1 MASTTSHAFFILLFL
16 AIPPP
21 HMCVCVCVLWLLNH
35 CFSHLY
41 PAHFALCVAGSFCQI
56 MPPKFDPSQELIVI
70 VRAVGGEVAATAS
83 LAPKVGP
90 LGLNAKKIGEDI
102 AKATKDWKGLK
113 VTCEL
118 RVKNRVATVVVT
130 PSVASRLIRAL
141 KEPPR
146 DRKKVKNVKHNGN
159 IPFAEIIK
167 IAKESQAKSMGSDLK
182 AVVMEVLGTA
192 VSIGCTVDGESPI
205 DVQNKVREGKLKVP
219 K

>member
-1 MASTTSHAFFILLFL
+1 
-16 AIPPP
+16 
-21 HMCVCVCVLWLLNH
+21 
-35 CFSHLY
+35 
-41 PAHFALCVAGSFCQI
+41 
-56 MPPKFDPSQELIVI
+56 MPPKFDPNQEIIVV

-102 AKATKDWKGLK
+102 AKSTKDWKGLK

-146 DRKKVKNVKHNGN
+146 DRKKVKNIKHSGN

-167 IAKESQAKSMGSDLK
+167 IAKESQSKSMGSDLK

-192 VSIGCTVDGESPI
+192 VSIGCTVDGESPRDI
-205 DVQNKVREGKLKVP
+205 QAKVQEGKLKVP
-219 K
+219 N

>member
-1 MASTTSHAFFILLFL
+1 
-16 AIPPP
+16 
-21 HMCVCVCVLWLLNH
+21 
-35 CFSHLY
+35 
-41 PAHFALCVAGSFCQI
+41 

-192 VSIGCTVDGESPI
+192 VSIGCTVDGESPV
-205 DVQNKVREGKLKVP
+205 DVQSKVREGKLKVP

>member
-1 MASTTSHAFFILLFL
+1 
-16 AIPPP
+16 
-21 HMCVCVCVLWLLNH
+21 
-35 CFSHLY
+35 
-41 PAHFALCVAGSFCQI
+41 
-56 MPPKFDPSQELIVI
+56 MPPKFDPNQEIIVV

-102 AKATKDWKGLK
+102 AKCTKDWKGLK

-118 RVKNRVATVVVT
+118 RVKNRVATVMVT

-146 DRKKVKNVKHNGN
+146 DRKKVKNIKHSGN

-167 IAKESQAKSMGSDLK
+167 IAKEAQGKSMGSDLK

-192 VSIGCTVDGESPI
+192 VSIGCTVDGESPRDI
-205 DVQNKVREGKLKVP
+205 QTKVQEGKLKVP
-219 K
+219 N

>member
-1 MASTTSHAFFILLFL
+1 
-16 AIPPP
+16 
-21 HMCVCVCVLWLLNH
+21 
-35 CFSHLY
+35 
-41 PAHFALCVAGSFCQI
+41 
-56 MPPKFDPSQELIVI
+56 MPPKFDPNQEIIVV

-102 AKATKDWKGLK
+102 AKCTKDWKGLK

-118 RVKNRVATVVVT
+118 RVKNRVATVSVT

-146 DRKKVKNVKHNGN
+146 DRKKVKNIKHSGN
-159 IPFAEIIK
+159 IAFAEIIK

-192 VSIGCTVDGESPI
+192 VSIGCTIDGESPRDI
-205 DVQNKVREGKLKVP
+205 QAKVQEGKLKVP
-219 K
+219 N

>member
-1 MASTTSHAFFILLFL
+1 
-16 AIPPP
+16 
-21 HMCVCVCVLWLLNH
+21 
-35 CFSHLY
+35 
-41 PAHFALCVAGSFCQI
+41 
-56 MPPKFDPSQELIVI
+56 MPPKFDPNQEIIVV

-102 AKATKDWKGLK
+102 AKCTKDWKGLK

-146 DRKKVKNVKHNGN
+146 DRKKVKNIKHSGN
-159 IPFAEIIK
+159 ISFSEIVK

-192 VSIGCTVDGESPI
+192 VSIGCTVDGESPRDI
-205 DVQNKVREGKLKVP
+205 QAKVQEGKLKVP
-219 K
+219 N

>member
-1 MASTTSHAFFILLFL
+1 
-16 AIPPP
+16 
-21 HMCVCVCVLWLLNH
+21 
-35 CFSHLY
+35 
-41 PAHFALCVAGSFCQI
+41 
-56 MPPKFDPSQELIVI
+56 MPPKFDPNQEIIVV

-102 AKATKDWKGLK
+102 AKCTKDWKGLK

-146 DRKKVKNVKHNGN
+146 DRKKVKNIKHSGN
-159 IPFAEIIK
+159 IPFSEIVK

-182 AVVMEVLGTA
+182 AVVMEVLGT
-192 VSIGCTVDGESPI
+192 
-205 DVQNKVREGKLKVP
+205 
-219 K
+219 

>member
-1 MASTTSHAFFILLFL
+1 
-16 AIPPP
+16 
-21 HMCVCVCVLWLLNH
+21 
-35 CFSHLY
+35 
-41 PAHFALCVAGSFCQI
+41 
-56 MPPKFDPSQELIVI
+56 MPPKFDPNQEIIVV

-102 AKATKDWKGLK
+102 AKCTKDWKGLK

-146 DRKKVKNVKHNGN
+146 DRKKVKNIKHSGN

-167 IAKESQAKSMGSDLK
+167 IAKESQPKSMGSDLK

-192 VSIGCTVDGESPI
+192 VSIGCTVDGESPLDI
-205 DVQNKVREGKLKVP
+205 QAKVREGKLKVP
-219 K
+219 N